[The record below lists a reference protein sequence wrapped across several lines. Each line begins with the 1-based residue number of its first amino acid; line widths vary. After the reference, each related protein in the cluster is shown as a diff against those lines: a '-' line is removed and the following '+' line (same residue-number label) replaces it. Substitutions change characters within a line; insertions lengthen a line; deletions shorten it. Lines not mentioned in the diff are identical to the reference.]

1 MKLALES
8 GNIKPNQVDYI
19 NTHATSTPAGDLA
32 ELTAIKRL
40 FNSDQHSYDKHIYI
54 SSLKGS
60 LGHLLGAAGA
70 VETILTIKALQERCI
85 PASINIENLDSDLK
99 LEQTPHLEIVANHTR
114 RIEKSEKHVVAVK
127 NSFGFGG
134 TNVSLCISNF
144 ES

>member
-32 ELTAIKRL
+32 ELTAIKRF

-70 VETILTIKALQERCI
+70 VETILTIKAKVIIKQLIYQSSMLPYSLNIFI
-85 PASINIENLDSDLK
+85 PGRSYTIIRILKSD
-99 LEQTPHLEIVANHTR
+99 QR
-114 RIEKSEKHVVAVK
+114 
-127 NSFGFGG
+127 
-134 TNVSLCISNF
+134 
-144 ES
+144 